1 MCCEDRMVVTRAIPT
16 ITGENFKMDD
26 WHFGHRYAQG
36 CHKGAVHFPEFKK
49 EIGRANL
56 RDDEAVK
63 IGVIQRIKAV
73 WKWSSTRIAQTCTSR
88 WFRLRGRGQL
98 QRPEKQ
104 DLAATLDLI
113 VEKPQYKYGSLYKD
127 GSQGV
132 PASKSMIASN
142 QKLERQAAMKQDTV
156 LSMVAL
162 KGKYLKLGFED
173 PFPGLPKP
181 PLTGAK
187 VLAGYDRLDH
197 HDPIHM
203 HIEMLKKAGWSE
215 TEIEK
220 IFTEDEEWF
229 TDTMPPELKDI
240 LSRREQVVEDLD
252 TPNHN
257 GDGEDDEDDGDDFN
271 FTRRE
276 LADASAHTR
285 HTLSPRLHNS
295 WDMAPIVKWP
305 WHGCKR

>member
-113 VEKPQYKYGSLYKD
+113 VEKPQYKYGSSMKP
-127 GSQGV
+127 SCFNKPVQR
-132 PASKSMIASN
+132 ASC
-142 QKLERQAAMKQDTV
+142 QT
-156 LSMVAL
+156 
-162 KGKYLKLGFED
+162 
-173 PFPGLPKP
+173 
-181 PLTGAK
+181 
-187 VLAGYDRLDH
+187 
-197 HDPIHM
+197 
-203 HIEMLKKAGWSE
+203 
-215 TEIEK
+215 
-220 IFTEDEEWF
+220 
-229 TDTMPPELKDI
+229 
-240 LSRREQVVEDLD
+240 
-252 TPNHN
+252 
-257 GDGEDDEDDGDDFN
+257 
-271 FTRRE
+271 
-276 LADASAHTR
+276 
-285 HTLSPRLHNS
+285 
-295 WDMAPIVKWP
+295 
-305 WHGCKR
+305 